1 MRKFPL
7 YNVENMALNT
17 TPDELSAVVEGDQ
30 NNTGSYPSVRQPSLY
45 KNSA

>member
-1 MRKFPL
+1 MKKFPL
-7 YNVENMALNT
+7 YNVENTT

-30 NNTGSYPSVRQPSLY
+30 NLTASYPSVPRQASMY